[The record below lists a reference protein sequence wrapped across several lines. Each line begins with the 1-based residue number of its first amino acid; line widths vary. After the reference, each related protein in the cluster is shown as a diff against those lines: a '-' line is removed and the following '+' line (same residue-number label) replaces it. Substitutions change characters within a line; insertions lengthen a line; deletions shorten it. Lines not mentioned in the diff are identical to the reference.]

1 MTKAEDHV
9 DWWLSSIR
17 QPLIDNFNHGY
28 KHGRD
33 ELAETLSGEQNAPV
47 SANGGAKVYPD
58 MGSNAE
64 SCVAALKTVEDV
76 RNSRTTDGR
85 ISTTEDIQRGWA
97 ENEKTRVYE
106 DG

>member
-1 MTKAEDHV
+1 MGKAEDHV

-28 KHGRD
+28 KHGVD
-33 ELAETLSGEQNAPV
+33 DAKTPQDEQNAPV
-47 SANGGAKVYPD
+47 AARTGE
-58 MGSNAE
+58 NAYH
-64 SCVAALKTVEDV
+64 
-76 RNSRTTDGR
+76 

>member
-1 MTKAEDHV
+1 MGKAEDHV

-33 ELAETLSGEQNAPV
+33 ELSETPQDEQGVPV
-47 SANGGAKVYPD
+47 SAKSPLNAYLDKGAYQ
-58 MGSNAE
+58 
-64 SCVAALKTVEDV
+64 
-76 RNSRTTDGR
+76 

-97 ENEKTRVYE
+97 ENEKKRIYE

>member
-1 MTKAEDHV
+1 MGKAEDHV

-47 SANGGAKVYPD
+47 SAKEGENPYPD
-58 MGSNAE
+58 MGKG
-64 SCVAALKTVEDV
+64 L
-76 RNSRTTDGR
+76 

-97 ENEKTRVYE
+97 ANEKKRIYE

>member
-9 DWWLSSIR
+9 DWQLKILRPILVSY
-17 QPLIDNFNHGY
+17 FNHGY

-33 ELAETLSGEQNAPV
+33 DAKTPQDEQNVP
-47 SANGGAKVYPD
+47 
-58 MGSNAE
+58 
-64 SCVAALKTVEDV
+64 VAA
-76 RNSRTTDGR
+76 RTGENPYPV
-85 ISTTEDIQRGWA
+85 STTEDIQRGWA

>member
-1 MTKAEDHV
+1 MGKAEDHV

-47 SANGGAKVYPD
+47 NANGGGKVYPD
-58 MGSNAE
+58 KCDS
-64 SCVAALKTVEDV
+64 
-76 RNSRTTDGR
+76 R

-97 ENEKTRVYE
+97 ENERKRIYE